1 MARNSKYKRS
11 HCSSSGHSV
20 LSLSLWLRF
29 FHFCVLQSH
38 LNQTEAFTSV
48 KASSSRS
55 NLECKG
61 TAENSVDSATFST
74 KSLLGRE
81 EAQSVINDILMPQD
95 LYGDRI
101 GLGRDAQGIRAGTK
115 MDANDP
121 RLSMTYAEFPLTSL
135 DQLMDLALQYMKS
148 SASNAGADD
157 DDDDVDDETSK
168 LETTMPFACMDIG
181 SGCGRIA
188 LYLAMTR
195 EGNPDGTKSSSSKA
209 WNVHGIEISD
219 LLHQEALGYC
229 QKAVDNDLISPSFA
243 SEEMN
248 TLSLH
253 LGPAENF
260 GSLLR
265 ETDCIF
271 AYSTAFTAKVFSPE
285 LGALILGPDWSQ
297 LLGESCKDGCMA
309 ITTDRALDPAY
320 GWQLVDRLDVENR
333 EVFGTTGYVHIL
345 KKKV

>member
-1 MARNSKYKRS
+1 MARNSKHKRS
-11 HCSSSGHSV
+11 HSSSSGRDV
-20 LSLSLWLRF
+20 LSLSLWLGF
-29 FHFCVLQSH
+29 FQFCVLQS
-38 LNQTEAFTSV
+38 LLKQTEAFISV
-48 KASSSRS
+48 VDHVSTLASTRG

-61 TAENSVDSATFST
+61 TAESSVESVTFST
-74 KSLLGRE
+74 NSLLGRE
-81 EAQSVINDILMPQD
+81 EAQSIINDILMPQD

-101 GLGRDAQGIRAGTK
+101 GLGRDAQGIRAGTCL
-115 MDANDP
+115 DANDP

-135 DQLMDLALQYMKS
+135 DQLMDLGLQYYMKS
-148 SASNAGADD
+148 SASDD
-157 DDDDVDDETSK
+157 DDDDETSSK
-168 LETTMPFACMDIG
+168 LETTMPFTCMDIG

-195 EGNPDGTKSSSSKA
+195 NGNTVGTKSSSKA

-229 QKAVDNDLISPSFA
+229 QQAVDNDLISPSFA

-248 TLSLH
+248 TLSMH

-285 LGALILGPDWSQ
+285 LGALILGPEWSQ

-333 EVFGTTGYVHIL
+333 EVLGTTGYVHIL